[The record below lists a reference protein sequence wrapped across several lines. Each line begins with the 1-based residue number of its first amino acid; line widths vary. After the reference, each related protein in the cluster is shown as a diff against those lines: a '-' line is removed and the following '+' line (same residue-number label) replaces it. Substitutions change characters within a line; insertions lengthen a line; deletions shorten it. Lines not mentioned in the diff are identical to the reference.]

1 MVIKFQKS
9 AIKAT
14 SFHLNFSIASL
25 LWLCIAAA
33 TVLSV
38 HRQISSLF
46 ESMETKKQKNE
57 NLWKNGEQTQLY
69 SPYKRENVAV
79 PRPTMFAE
87 ISIFSSSSTLW
98 KFSFKH
104 KKTFQERKLMYV
116 KVEGFLSTV
125 VPYSSLLTPSLRR
138 FHMCSFFFSFRTNF
152 CNKFLSY

>member
-38 HRQISSLF
+38 HRQISSLC

-104 KKTFQERKLMYV
+104 KKNVSGEKAYVCESRRLPVNRRPILFPSNPIASTFSYV
-116 KVEGFLSTV
+116 
-125 VPYSSLLTPSLRR
+125 
-138 FHMCSFFFSFRTNF
+138 
-152 CNKFLSY
+152 